1 MEQLTALKQGRLSS
15 GRILTFEAAWQD
27 FPIFSHI
34 RSSVTGGIG
43 GSRGQRASRTRK
55 SGQSQRRSGISGES
69 DWEERFNLRSSFSTE
84 KVVADLEESEDE
96 KDDWVEQDEVEEVQM
111 EDEENYKE
119 EFDWRSENSPLG
131 ACEAKLSEMVAM
143 MQKAGDRIQFGD

>member
-15 GRILTFEAAWQD
+15 GRILTFEAVWQD

-34 RSSVTGGIG
+34 RSSGTGGIG

-55 SGQSQRRSGISGES
+55 SGQSQRRSES

-96 KDDWVEQDEVEEVQM
+96 KDDWVEQDEVEEVEM
-111 EDEENYKE
+111 EDE

>member
-15 GRILTFEAAWQD
+15 GRILTFEAVWQD

-34 RSSVTGGIG
+34 RSSGTG

-55 SGQSQRRSGISGES
+55 SGQSQRRSES
-69 DWEERFNLRSSFSTE
+69 DWQERFNLRSSFSTE

>member
-96 KDDWVEQDEVEEVQM
+96 KDASDDWEEQDEVEEVQM
-111 EDEENYKE
+111 EDE

>member
-1 MEQLTALKQGRLSS
+1 MEQLTALNQGRLSS

-27 FPIFSHI
+27 FPI
-34 RSSVTGGIG
+34 RSSGTG

-69 DWEERFNLRSSFSTE
+69 DWEERFNLRSSLSTE
-84 KVVADLEESEDE
+84 KVADLEESEDE
-96 KDDWVEQDEVEEVQM
+96 KDASDDWEEQDEVEEVQM
-111 EDEENYKE
+111 EDE

>member
-15 GRILTFEAAWQD
+15 GRILTFEAVWQD

-55 SGQSQRRSGISGES
+55 SGQSQRRSES

-96 KDDWVEQDEVEEVQM
+96 KDDWVEQDEVEEVEM
-111 EDEENYKE
+111 EDE

>member
-15 GRILTFEAAWQD
+15 GRILTFEAVWQD

-34 RSSVTGGIG
+34 RSSGTG
-43 GSRGQRASRTRK
+43 GSRGQRASTRK

>member
-34 RSSVTGGIG
+34 RSSGTG
-43 GSRGQRASRTRK
+43 GSRGQRASTRK

-69 DWEERFNLRSSFSTE
+69 DWEERFNLRSSFSAE

-96 KDDWVEQDEVEEVQM
+96 KDASDDWEEQDEVEEVQM
-111 EDEENYKE
+111 EDE

>member
-1 MEQLTALKQGRLSS
+1 MEQLTALKQRRLSS

-34 RSSVTGGIG
+34 RSSGTG

-55 SGQSQRRSGISGES
+55 SGQSQRRSNSGISGES

>member
-1 MEQLTALKQGRLSS
+1 MT
-15 GRILTFEAAWQD
+15 
-27 FPIFSHI
+27 
-34 RSSVTGGIG
+34 G

-55 SGQSQRRSGISGES
+55 SGQSQRRSNSGISGES

-96 KDDWVEQDEVEEVQM
+96 KDASDDWVEEGEVEEVEM
-111 EDEENYKE
+111 EDE

-131 ACEAKLSEMVAM
+131 ACETKLSEMVAM

>member
-15 GRILTFEAAWQD
+15 GRILTFEAVWQD

-34 RSSVTGGIG
+34 RSSGTGGIG

-55 SGQSQRRSGISGES
+55 SGQSQRRSES

-96 KDDWVEQDEVEEVQM
+96 KDASDDWVTQGEVEEVEM
-111 EDEENYKE
+111 EDE

>member
-15 GRILTFEAAWQD
+15 GRILTFEAVWQD
-27 FPIFSHI
+27 FPI
-34 RSSVTGGIG
+34 RSSGTG

-55 SGQSQRRSGISGES
+55 SGQSQRRSES

-96 KDDWVEQDEVEEVQM
+96 KDDWVEQDEVEEVEM

>member
-1 MEQLTALKQGRLSS
+1 MEQLTALKQRRLSS
-15 GRILTFEAAWQD
+15 GRILTFEAVWQD

-34 RSSVTGGIG
+34 RSSGTGR
-43 GSRGQRASRTRK
+43 SRGQRASRTRK
-55 SGQSQRRSGISGES
+55 SGQSQRRSES
-69 DWEERFNLRSSFSTE
+69 DWEERFNLRLSFSTE

>member
-15 GRILTFEAAWQD
+15 GRILTFEAVWQD

-34 RSSVTGGIG
+34 RSSGTG

-55 SGQSQRRSGISGES
+55 SGQSQRRSES

-111 EDEENYKE
+111 EDEE
-119 EFDWRSENSPLG
+119 FDWRSENSPLG

>member
-15 GRILTFEAAWQD
+15 GRILTFEAVWQD

-34 RSSVTGGIG
+34 RSSGTG

-55 SGQSQRRSGISGES
+55 SGQSQRRSES

>member
-15 GRILTFEAAWQD
+15 GRILTFEAVWQD

-34 RSSVTGGIG
+34 RSSGTG

-55 SGQSQRRSGISGES
+55 SGQSQRRSES

-96 KDDWVEQDEVEEVQM
+96 KDDWVEQDEVEEVEM
-111 EDEENYKE
+111 EDE

>member
-34 RSSVTGGIG
+34 RSSGTGGIG

-55 SGQSQRRSGISGES
+55 SGQSQRRSES
-69 DWEERFNLRSSFSTE
+69 DWQERFNLRSSFSTE

>member
-1 MEQLTALKQGRLSS
+1 M
-15 GRILTFEAAWQD
+15 
-27 FPIFSHI
+27 
-34 RSSVTGGIG
+34 
-43 GSRGQRASRTRK
+43 
-55 SGQSQRRSGISGES
+55 
-69 DWEERFNLRSSFSTE
+69 
-84 KVVADLEESEDE
+84 ADLEESEDE

-111 EDEENYKE
+111 EDE